1 MTRFGLMRLAMLSL
15 LSLPVAAVSADF
27 VDDTGRRT
35 TWPKPPAR
43 VIALA
48 PSLTELVF
56 AAGAGHTLVAVDS
69 ASDHPAAALQLPKV
83 GDHQRMDVERIL
95 QLKPDVVLIW
105 ASGNTGRELAQ
116 LAQAGVPTVRLEP
129 RRLDDVPPAIER
141 LGQLLG
147 SAEVARRNATQLRDE
162 LAALQRA
169 HTGRRPVSVFYQVW
183 SRPLLTLNDQHL
195 VGDALRLCGARNVF
209 GGLPALVPEV
219 SVESVLAAQPELIV
233 TARESKPGDNAARR
247 EPHAPAFSM
256 WQGHAKHLVAVQRSA
271 LYTLPGDAI
280 SRPGPRVVIGVK
292 ALCDAVD
299 ALRR

>member
-1 MTRFGLMRLAMLSL
+1 MLAL

-69 ASDHPAAALQLPKV
+69 ASDHPAAALRLPKV

-95 QLKPDVVLIW
+95 QLKPDVVLVW

-116 LAQAGVPTVRLEP
+116 LTAAGVATLRLEP
-129 RRLDDVPPAIER
+129 RRLDDVPRAIER

-147 SAEVARRNATQLRDE
+147 SSESARRNADRLREE
-162 LAALQRA
+162 LSALKRA
-169 HTGRRPVSVFYQVW
+169 YATRSAVSVFYQVW
-183 SRPLLTLNDQHL
+183 SRPLLTLNDEHL
-195 VGDALRLCGARNVF
+195 VSDALRLCGARNVF
-209 GGLPALVPEV
+209 GALPTLVPEV
-219 SVESVLAAQPELIV
+219 SVESVLASQPQLIV
-233 TARESKPGDNAARR
+233 TARESASGDDAARR
-247 EPHAPAFSM
+247 EPHAPAFAM
-256 WQGHAKHLVAVQRSA
+256 WQGHAKHLIAVQRSH

-292 ALCDAVD
+292 ALCNAVD
-299 ALRR
+299 AVRR